1 MHVIKSLNVHGRDL
15 QLLAE
20 KIPSLIVRARQPDTF
35 YSHATYLTKWK
46 KWAASFR
53 ELKDLPAK

>member
-1 MHVIKSLNVHGRDL
+1 M
-15 QLLAE
+15 AE
-20 KIPSLIVRARQPDTF
+20 KIPSLIMRARQPNTF
-35 YSHATYLTKWK
+35 YSHATYFTKWK